1 MSFNVR
7 SFSNPNIFASNLY
20 VINSESWNL
29 LIDPSF
35 FDDEIKKYL
44 DKIWWLDGILITHWH
59 GDHIRAIDRFVKF
72 FPEAKVYIHSLD
84 CELLK
89 NIQLNCSFSVWNSE
103 IIIDSDVEKIQEWS
117 LKIWWYDIQVINFQ
131 WHTYWSVMYY
141 FPKEK
146 ILFTWD
152 TIMSDSIWTPDI
164 PTWDINLLMKSVQ
177 KFKALW
183 LSGDTICYPWH
194 GKSIL
199 YADILKNN
207 PYLNL

>member
-1 MSFNVR
+1 MNFVVKTFFNR
-7 SFSNPNIFASNLY
+7 NIFASNLY
-20 VINSESWNL
+20 VLSSDFWNI

-44 DKIWWLDGILITHWH
+44 DGIGGLDAILITYGHA
-59 GDHIRAIDRFVKF
+59 DHIRATDEFVKN
-72 FPEAKVYIHSLD
+72 FPKAKVYIHQLD
-84 CELLK
+84 VDLLK
-89 NIQLNCSFSVWNSE
+89 DTGLNCSFSVGKQA
-103 IIIDSDVEKIQEWS
+103 IIIDSKIQSIQEWN
-117 LKIWWYDIQVINFQ
+117 LKIWWYDIQVFSFQ

-141 FPKEK
+141 LPEQK
-146 ILFTWD
+146 ILFMWD

-183 LSGDTICYPWH
+183 LPGDTICYPWH

-199 YADILKNN
+199 YVDILKNN